1 MVFESLLNSILQS
14 AAGDFITGI
23 DTDNLKVGV
32 FSGKV
37 EIKKVQLNHSSLEK
51 KLRLPLKI
59 KFSSI
64 GKLKLDVPWTSLS
77 SSPVQA
83 VLENVFVIIEAVDP
97 KKWKKFNV
105 FDLKKV
111 DVEAYAN

>member
-14 AAGDFITGI
+14 AAGDYITGI

-37 EIKKVQLNHSSLEK
+37 EIKKVQLKHANIEQ
-51 KLRLPLKI
+51 KLNLPFKI

-64 GKLKLDVPWTSLS
+64 GKINATVPWDSLS
-77 SSPVQA
+77 SSPVEA
-83 VLENVFVIIEAVDP
+83 IIQNL
-97 KKWKKFNV
+97 F
-105 FDLKKV
+105 LII
-111 DVEAYAN
+111 